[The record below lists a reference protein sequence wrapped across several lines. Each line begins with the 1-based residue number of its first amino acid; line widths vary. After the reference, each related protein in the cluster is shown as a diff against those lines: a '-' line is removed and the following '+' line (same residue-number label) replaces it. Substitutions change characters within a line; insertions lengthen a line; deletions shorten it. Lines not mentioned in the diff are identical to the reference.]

1 MNTKIIGTG
10 SYVPERVVTNDDLA
24 DMVDT
29 SDEWIRT
36 RTGIRK
42 RHVSEGEGTA
52 AMAAEAS
59 EEGSGSSDERLG
71 RFQGGQGGSWCSQN
85 APGRLYIAMA

>member
-36 RTGIRK
+36 RTGNR
-42 RHVSEGEGTA
+42 TA
-52 AMAAEAS
+52 AHFRRA
-59 EEGSGSSDERLG
+59 GYDLD
-71 RFQGGQGGSWCSQN
+71 GG
-85 APGRLYIAMA
+85 

>member
-52 AMAAEAS
+52 AMAAEAARRAM
-59 EEGSGSSDERLG
+59 EN
-71 RFQGGQGGSWCSQN
+71 GGDRKSVV
-85 APGRLYIAMA
+85 